1 MSLQGELQP
10 TIAYNGVAS
19 CRSMNPVID
28 RLDELPPLP
37 RRTPNPRRPEGY
49 LLLLANAVIGNSG
62 LFATARADRE
72 QAQLQEAL
80 DTLRAEN
87 RRLHRHVEALTS
99 DRHLLED
106 VARRELGMIRPG
118 ERLFVVRSRPS
129 PVDAQLPNL
138 GPRPLPID

>member
-1 MSLQGELQP
+1 MH
-10 TIAYNGVAS
+10 
-19 CRSMNPVID
+19 PVID
-28 RLDELPPLP
+28 RLDGLPPLP
-37 RRTPNPRRPEGY
+37 RRTPNPRRPQGY
-49 LLLLANAVIGNSG
+49 LLLLVTAVLLANAIIGNSG
-62 LFATARADRE
+62 LFATARANRE

-80 DTLRAEN
+80 DTLRSEN

-99 DRHLLED
+99 ERHLLED

-129 PVDAQLPNL
+129 PVDVQLPNL